1 MYETHPNLMVQLLK
15 VRDLTGYHHLF
26 GIGDT

>member
-15 VRDLTGYHHLF
+15 VRDLTGYHLF
-26 GIGDT
+26 GIGYT

>member
-1 MYETHPNLMVQLLK
+1 MYETHPNLMVQFLK
-15 VRDLTGYHHLF
+15 GRDLTGYNLF

>member
-15 VRDLTGYHHLF
+15 VRDLTGYHLF
-26 GIGDT
+26 RIGDT